1 MKPLKSLTSLENAIR
16 IIDENSKPIDRK
28 ETVGIKEAFGRVL
41 AKDIVAEMNIPPFDR
56 AAMDGYAV
64 KAEDTFGAGQFKP
77 KKLKISGKIH
87 AGEVSKKKVEAEKCI
102 QVATGSPMPEGADA
116 VVIVENTEL
125 AGNAVKIFK
134 PVYPGSNVST
144 EGIDI
149 EIGETVLRDGELLN
163 SARVGVLAALG
174 LKTIKVYEKP
184 KIGILSTGNEI
195 RKIGKK
201 LKPGEIYDANSYTIS
216 SVVAENG
223 GIPLNFG
230 IFMDKKEEIRK
241 GIKRAIKSDIIILS
255 GGSSV
260 GERDI
265 LFDVAESLGKV
276 LFHGIAVKPGK
287 PTLCGIV
294 DEKLVLGMPGYP
306 TSCLI
311 NSYIFIQPLLRKIAR
326 LPKKDRN
333 TVKARISR
341 RIVSTPGRHHYLTV
355 KIENGSAIPV
365 FKESGSITSMSRA
378 DGYIEIPPEV
388 DLVEKGEIVEIRLF

>member
-1 MKPLKSLTSLENAIR
+1 MKPLKSLTSLENAMR
-16 IIDENSKPIDRK
+16 IIDENSKPIERK
-28 ETVGIKEAFGRVL
+28 EIVSISEAFGRVL
-41 AKDIVAEMNIPPFDR
+41 AHDIVAEMNIPPFDR

-87 AGEVSKKKVEAEKCI
+87 AGEISKKSVESGKCI

-125 AGNAVKIFK
+125 AGNAVKIFT

-149 EIGETVLRDGELLN
+149 EIGETVLKNGESMN
-163 SARVGVLAALG
+163 PAKIGVLAALG
-174 LKTIKVYEKP
+174 IERVRVYEKP

-195 RKIGKK
+195 TEIGKK
-201 LKPGEIYDANSYTIS
+201 LKYGQIYDANSYSIS
-216 SVVAENG
+216 GIVAENG

-230 IFMDKKEEIRK
+230 IFKDRKEEIRK
-241 GIKRAIKSDIIILS
+241 GIKKAMKSDVIILS

-294 DEKLVLGMPGYP
+294 DGKLILGMPGYP

-311 NSYIFIQPLLRKIAR
+311 NSYIFIAPLVRKMAR
-326 LPKKDRN
+326 LPKKDQN

-341 RIVSTPGRHHYLTV
+341 RVVSTPGRHHYLTI
-355 KIENGSAIPV
+355 KIKNGEAIPV